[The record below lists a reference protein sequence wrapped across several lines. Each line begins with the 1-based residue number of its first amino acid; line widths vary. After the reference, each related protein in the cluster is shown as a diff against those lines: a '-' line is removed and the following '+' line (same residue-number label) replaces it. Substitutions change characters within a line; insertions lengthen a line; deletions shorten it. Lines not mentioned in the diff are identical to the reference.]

1 MNEFIIHIA
10 QENKTKN
17 LFGKVADYLHNQI
30 VHSKLNNP
38 LGYLMLLIPTL
49 FIAFIVSKMGLT
61 VGIVLAAVII
71 AIPLTFACM
80 FYLELGISFIIILS
94 FFLLGIKRI
103 IGDIQIGLLMDF
115 LVAVMIFG
123 MIVKQTQERDWGF
136 AKNPISKIILVWV
149 VYNLLQAGNPSAES
163 TMAWLYTVRSFAGIM
178 AMYFL
183 LAYAIKSEKF
193 IYFLIKVWIILTLVG
208 TAWGYVQEY
217 AGFLPFELAW
227 IMESP
232 ERFAI
237 LFQAGTFRKFSIFS
251 DPLVYGIL
259 LAFTSLLCFV
269 LATGPFSKPKKIF
282 LILSGLFM
290 MNGMLFSGTRAAFI
304 LPIAGLAFYGI
315 LTFKKQVLIAMI
327 AAGMFLAVIVNIP
340 TSNPNIVRLQT
351 AFNPTE
357 DASYQVRMKNQA
369 FIRPFILTHPLGGG
383 LGSVGE
389 WGKQFSPWSPLA
401 NFPPDSGFVRIAV
414 ESGWVGLLIY
424 CTLLFIVFY
433 DGIKNYLLL
442 KDPKL
447 KVVSLAMLVVL
458 FSLTLA
464 NYPQEAIGQYPINLL
479 FFLAIAILNVSI
491 KFDKK
496 IIKEKSCSI

>member
-1 MNEFIIHIA
+1 
-10 QENKTKN
+10 
-17 LFGKVADYLHNQI
+17 
-30 VHSKLNNP
+30 
-38 LGYLMLLIPTL
+38 
-49 FIAFIVSKMGLT
+49 
-61 VGIVLAAVII
+61 
-71 AIPLTFACM
+71 
-80 FYLELGISFIIILS
+80 
-94 FFLLGIKRI
+94 
-103 IGDIQIGLLMDF
+103 
-115 LVAVMIFG
+115 
-123 MIVKQTQERDWGF
+123 
-136 AKNPISKIILVWV
+136 
-149 VYNLLQAGNPSAES
+149 
-163 TMAWLYTVRSFAGIM
+163 
-178 AMYFL
+178 
-183 LAYAIKSEKF
+183 
-193 IYFLIKVWIILTLVG
+193 
-208 TAWGYVQEY
+208 
-217 AGFLPFELAW
+217 
-227 IMESP
+227 
-232 ERFAI
+232 
-237 LFQAGTFRKFSIFS
+237 
-251 DPLVYGIL
+251 
-259 LAFTSLLCFV
+259 
-269 LATGPFSKPKKIF
+269 
-282 LILSGLFM
+282 
-290 MNGMLFSGTRAAFI
+290 
-304 LPIAGLAFYGI
+304 
-315 LTFKKQVLIAMI
+315 VLIAMI